1 VLGLAAYG
9 FAIGGLGAW
18 VPTFLHRINGLPIG
32 LANKLFGI
40 TLIASALLGT
50 LAGGYLGDYFL
61 KYTKKAYFLTSSTG
75 MLIGVPILITAILS
89 RNPSVYWPAVF
100 FTAFFLS
107 FAVVLNAAIIN
118 AVHPKIRS
126 TAMSVNI
133 FIVHI
138 FGDAVSPPMI
148 GWISDLSDLKTAI
161 MLTPIMIAV
170 GALILLL
177 GAMKTSFQE
186 RVF

>member
-1 VLGLAAYG
+1 VLGLTAYG
-9 FAIGGLGAW
+9 FALGGLGAW

-32 LANKLFGI
+32 MANKMFGLI
-40 TLIASALLGT
+40 LIASALLGT
-50 LAGGYLGDYFL
+50 LTGGYLGDYFL

-75 MLIGVPILITAILS
+75 MLIGVPILIIAILS
-89 RNPSVYWPAVF
+89 RNPSIYWPVIY

-107 FAVVLNAAIIN
+107 FTVVLNAAIIN

-170 GALILLL
+170 GAFILLL
-177 GAMKTSFQE
+177 GAIKTSFQE

>member
-1 VLGLAAYG
+1 M
-9 FAIGGLGAW
+9 
-18 VPTFLHRINGLPIG
+18 
-32 LANKLFGI
+32 ANKLFGI
-40 TLIASALLGT
+40 VLIASAFFGT
-50 LAGGYLGDYFL
+50 LTGGYIGDYFL
-61 KYTKKAYFLTSSTG
+61 KYTKKAYFLTSSIG

-89 RNPSVYWPAVF
+89 RNPSAYWPAVF

-107 FAVVLNAAIIN
+107 FTVVLNAAIIN
-118 AVHPKIRS
+118 AVHPRIRS

-133 FIVHI
+133 FIVHL

-148 GWISDLSDLKTAI
+148 GWTSDISDLKTAI